1 MKTVTPPYSTHVEKK
16 STALSAVKKIIV
28 CCKNNCLL
36 RTRGTEN
43 ERLKLQRW
51 NKAKKTS
58 INFHVYNLLHPLRN
72 LQKIC
77 GIPNFLCEC

>member
-28 CCKNNCLL
+28 CCNNNCLL

-43 ERLKLQRW
+43 ERLKLQ
-51 NKAKKTS
+51 K
-58 INFHVYNLLHPLRN
+58 
-72 LQKIC
+72 
-77 GIPNFLCEC
+77 